1 VNTTLQRIE
10 GIQYESREDEQRI
23 DEILRLNQLLPE
35 LVANHKKVPL
45 SLWGDVLCRINTSD
59 CNYFVTWLAR
69 QALGADRA
77 AGDPEPEAG
86 EPTAPPAKRSR
97 RSGSS

>member
-35 LVANHKKVPL
+35 FVASHKKVPL
-45 SLWGDVLCRINTSD
+45 SLWGDVLCRINASD

-77 AGDPEPEAG
+77 GDREPGAG

-97 RSGSS
+97 RSGPS